1 MMKKQFFTHTNE
13 EMWNVARET
22 TRSFRDCNVVL
33 LRGELGAG
41 KTTFAQGI
49 LKAFGAEEPFTSP
62 TFVIMKKYDIKHE
75 KFENVY
81 HFDCYRVNSYDIED
95 LGWKEIISN
104 KKNCVLV
111 EWPEKIWDIIP
122 EKYCLIDLSIIDKD
136 KRKIDVNL

>member
-1 MMKKQFFTHTNE
+1 MEKQFFTHTNE
-13 EMWNVARET
+13 EMWNVAREVVK
-22 TRSFRDCNVVL
+22 SLHDHNVIL

-49 LKAFGAEEPFTSP
+49 LRTFGAEGPFTSP
-62 TFVIMKKYDIKHE
+62 TFVIMKKYDIRYG

-81 HFDCYRVNSYDIED
+81 HFDCYRVDSYDIEE

-122 EKYCLIDLSIIDKD
+122 EKHCLIDLSIIDKD